1 MPYIVFLVLYGWFG
15 VGLVSGI
22 LFMDTEEKYL
32 ICAIMLM
39 FWLTGLIYLRAE
51 FFSAYLG

>member
-1 MPYIVFLVLYGWFG
+1 MSYIVFLILYGWFG

-22 LFMDTEEKYL
+22 LFLDTEEKYL
-32 ICAIMLM
+32 ICAVMLM